1 MSRRAATVAVIAA
14 ALAAAGWAVWRRAA
28 PRVRPNVVI
37 VVMDTTRAD
46 RCSFEG
52 YARPTTPRLDE
63 FAKDAVVFTEAWSP
77 AGWTGPAHASL
88 FTGLRLEHHGFYAGN
103 RMNLARTMPTLA
115 ELLGA
120 DGWATA
126 SFANNGW
133 FDARYGLTRGF
144 DHSETHGDDDA
155 RPYPWARATH
165 AAAAAWAEARAK
177 EGRPFFL
184 FVNDMEPHLPY
195 TPPAEDEA
203 RFVAPGTATRDVDAA
218 RRFDFPSTVSYCL
231 RREEIGGDRMALLS
245 SLYDAEIAALDREI
259 GALLD
264 RLRASGLLQ
273 NTIVIVTGDHG
284 EMLGEH
290 HQTAHGFSL
299 HRAIRHVPL
308 LIRAP
313 GAFEGG
319 RREGALVRLEDLMP
333 TVLELCRVQ
342 VPGGLDG
349 SSLLRD
355 LPGRISRALQG
366 DDETTRDRIASLIE
380 GADASALTTGMR
392 AVFDGTYHHIAY
404 SDGRAELYDLRSDAG
419 ERDNLA
425 GREPAIAARLAS
437 LYEESR

>member
-1 MSRRAATVAVIAA
+1 VATVAVIAA
-14 ALAAAGWAVWRRAA
+14 AFAVAVWSVWRRSA
-28 PRVRPNVVI
+28 PRVRPNVVMI
-37 VVMDTTRAD
+37 VMDTTRAD

-52 YARPTTPRLDE
+52 YGRKTTPRLDE

-115 ELLGA
+115 ELLAA

-144 DHSETHGDDDA
+144 DQSDTHGDDDA

-203 RFVAPGTATRDVDAA
+203 RFVVAGTPPGDVEAA
-218 RRFDFPSTVSYCL
+218 RRFDFPTTISYCL
-231 RREEIGGDRMALLS
+231 RREEIPDGRMELLS

-259 GALLD
+259 GALFD
-264 RLRASGLLQ
+264 RLRTSGLLDD
-273 NTIVIVTGDHG
+273 TIVIVAGDHG
-284 EMLGEH
+284 EMLGEQ

-313 GAFEGG
+313 GAFTGG
-319 RREGALVRLEDLMP
+319 RREGAVVRLEDVMP
-333 TVLELCRVQ
+333 TVLELCDVQ
-342 VPGGLDG
+342 VPAGLDG
-349 SSLLRD
+349 ASLLHD

-366 DDETTRDRIASLIE
+366 DDESTRERIAALIE
-380 GADASALTTGMR
+380 GADASALTVGMR
-392 AVFDGTYHHIAY
+392 AVFDGTYHYIAY
-404 SDGRAELYDLRSDAG
+404 SDGRAELYDLRKDAG

-425 GREPAIAARLAS
+425 AREPALAARLAS
-437 LYEESR
+437 LLEGPR

>member
-1 MSRRAATVAVIAA
+1 MATVAMIAA
-14 ALAAAGWAVWRRAA
+14 ALAAAIWSVWRHAA
-28 PRVRPNVVI
+28 PRARPNVVMI
-37 VVMDTTRAD
+37 VMDTTRAD

-52 YARPTTPRLDE
+52 YARATTPRLDE

-115 ELLGA
+115 ELLAA

-133 FDARYGLTRGF
+133 FDERYGLTRGF
-144 DHSETHGDDDA
+144 DRSETHGDDDA

-203 RFVAPGTATRDVDAA
+203 RFVAPGTPPGDVEAA

-231 RREEIGGDRMALLS
+231 HKEEIADGRMELLS

-259 GALLD
+259 GALFD
-264 RLRASGLLQ
+264 RLRVSGLLD
-273 NTIVIVTGDHG
+273 NTIVVVAGDHG
-284 EMLGEH
+284 EMLGEQ

-313 GAFEGG
+313 GAFTGG
-319 RREGALVRLEDLMP
+319 RREGAVVRLEDVMP
-333 TVLELCRVQ
+333 TVLELCQAQ
-342 VPGGLDG
+342 VPAGLDG
-349 SSLLRD
+349 ASLLRD

-366 DDETTRDRIASLIE
+366 DDETTRGRIAELIE
-380 GADASALTTGMR
+380 GADASALTAGMR
-392 AVFDGTYHHIAY
+392 AVFDGTYHY
-404 SDGRAELYDLRSDAG
+404 LEFGDGRRELYDVAADPAEKR
-419 ERDNLA
+419 NLA
-425 GREPAIAARLAS
+425 SEKPAEVAAMAALLRGAH
-437 LYEESR
+437 